1 MFEKRWVR
9 HNKIVVAI
17 LIYIILFALVNVL
30 KPAFMYNPDG
40 SLKEF
45 GVGYRK
51 KTIIP
56 VWLGSIILAI
66 IAYFSV
72 VYYVSPLRWLHIVGL
87 IRLIIG
93 IC

>member
-1 MFEKRWVR
+1 MFEKRWIR
-9 HNKIVVAI
+9 HNKITVAI
-17 LIYIILFALVNVL
+17 LIYIILFALINVL
-30 KPAFMYNPDG
+30 KPGFMYNPDG

-56 VWLGSIILAI
+56 VWLSSILLAI

-72 VYYVSPLRWLHIVGL
+72 VYYVSPLR
-87 IRLIIG
+87 
-93 IC
+93 

>member
-9 HNKIVVAI
+9 HNKISVAI
-17 LIYIILFALVNVL
+17 LIYIILFGLVNIL
-30 KPAFMYNPDG
+30 KPAFMYNSDG

-45 GVGYRK
+45 GVGFRK

-56 VWLGSIILAI
+56 VWLISIFLAI

-72 VYYVSPLRWLHIVGL
+72 VYYSSRVR
-87 IRLIIG
+87 
-93 IC
+93 

>member
-1 MFEKRWVR
+1 MIQQRWIR
-9 HNKIVVAI
+9 HNKISVAI
-17 LIYIILFALVNVL
+17 LIYIILFALINSL
-30 KPAFMYNPDG
+30 KPAFMYNSDG

-56 VWLGSIILAI
+56 IWLISIFLAI

-72 VYYVSPLRWLHIVGL
+72 LYYISSVR
-87 IRLIIG
+87 
-93 IC
+93 

>member
-1 MFEKRWVR
+1 MIQQRWIR
-9 HNKIVVAI
+9 HNKISVAI
-17 LIYIILFALVNVL
+17 LIYILLFVLINAL
-30 KPAFMYNPDG
+30 KPAFMYNTDG

-56 VWLGSIILAI
+56 VWLISIFLAI

-72 VYYVSPLRWLHIVGL
+72 VYYTSSVR
-87 IRLIIG
+87 
-93 IC
+93 

>member
-1 MFEKRWVR
+1 MIQQRWIR
-9 HNKIVVAI
+9 HNKISVAI
-17 LIYIILFALVNVL
+17 LIYIILFALVNFL

-56 VWLGSIILAI
+56 VWLISIFLAI

-72 VYYVSPLRWLHIVGL
+72 VYYTSTVR
-87 IRLIIG
+87 
-93 IC
+93 